1 MLVSRIGRQDLFDW
15 QPSIEAGVERFLRHT
30 KTPGPLRYR
39 KAFPVV
45 GQSAVVAS
53 IICLLYRRSP
63 SAIIRFVI
71 PIGVYAIKRIC
82 RPRALPNVLI
92 ESLEGIAPP
101 LAYRNAA
108 ATVVFVTATRR
119 VGTPLNHVRP
129 NGILRCVNH
138 SMMLFGLR
146 PVAKAAACCGVSS
159 SKTLSHYCY
168 RPSAIAS
175 AQPCGFI
182 PGNLADVS
190 VNNQTAKPLASH
202 VLYAFVRNGY
212 NLVSH
217 FRTSSTDMMRGL
229 RGVRSALQSPLFYH
243 NRVYGQLGQG
253 PRIQSYLH

>member
-1 MLVSRIGRQDLFDW
+1 MSPFALFAQYSLRRQSPVQSGVQRFGRHSDFSSPLFDV
-15 QPSIEAGVERFLRHT
+15 QCFSVERNRAIR
-30 KTPGPLRYR
+30 PG
-39 KAFPVV
+39 
-45 GQSAVVAS
+45 
-53 IICLLYRRSP
+53 IIGLY
-63 SAIIRFVI
+63 
-71 PIGVYAIKRIC
+71 IC
-82 RPRALPNVLI
+82 RYPAAVARLIVAVAINAI
-92 ESLEGIAPP
+92 ESVAHTGARANVFQKGREGIAPT
-101 LAYRNAA
+101 LTY
-108 ATVVFVTATRR
+108 FDTASAVKMIPGSDR
-119 VGTPLNHVRP
+119 VCAPLNHVRP

-229 RGVRSALQSPLFYH
+229 RGVRCALQSPLFYH

-253 PRIQSYLH
+253 PRIGS